1 MSQTK
6 YPLPDD
12 LKQRCLSLVKGY
24 KRLLKQYNQKRN
36 EILHSVKPPSD
47 GMPRSGKPSDE
58 TYEKTKRL
66 AKLDSLFD
74 TAVIKAVDKAKECI
88 GLDIASKEER
98 RRIAEAV
105 WDSCADGKNFTFE
118 YRALCVGK
126 TNFYERRREFLYN
139 IAQNM
144 QFFTA

>member
-6 YPLPDD
+6 YPMPDD

-24 KRLLKQYNQKRN
+24 KRLLKQYTQKRN
-36 EILHSVKPPSD
+36 EILLSSKPPAD
-47 GMPRSGKPSDE
+47 GMPRSGKIGDE
-58 TYEKTKRL
+58 AFEKTQKL

-74 TAVIKAVDKAKECI
+74 AAVIRAIDKAKECI
-88 GLDIASKEER
+88 GLDIASTEER
-98 RRIAEAV
+98 RRVAEAV
-105 WDSCADGKNFTFE
+105 WDSCVDRNNFTFE

-126 TNFYERRREFLYN
+126 TNFYERRRRFLYN

-144 QFFTA
+144 QFLT

>member
-24 KRLLKQYNQKRN
+24 ERLLNQYTQKRN
-36 EILHSVKPPSD
+36 EIIYSSKPPSD
-47 GMPRSGKPSDE
+47 GMPRSGKISDE
-58 TYEKTKRL
+58 TFEKTKRL
-66 AKLDSLFD
+66 AKLDSLYD
-74 TAVIKAVDKAKECI
+74 VAVIKAVDKAKQCI
-88 GLDIASKEER
+88 GLDIAADDER
-98 RRIAEAV
+98 RRVADAV
-105 WDSCADGKNFTFE
+105 WDSCVDGKGFTFE

-144 QFFTA
+144 EFLI

>member
-24 KRLLKQYNQKRN
+24 ERLLTQYTQKRN
-36 EILHSVKPPSD
+36 EIIFSSKPPAD
-47 GMPRSGKPSDE
+47 GMPRSGKISDE
-58 TYEKTKRL
+58 TYEKTKKL

-74 TAVIKAVDKAKECI
+74 AAVIRAVDKAKERI
-88 GLDIASKEER
+88 GLDVFSDEER
-98 RRIAEAV
+98 RRIADAI
-105 WDSCADGKNFTFE
+105 WDSCVDRTNFTFE

-144 QFFTA
+144 GFLI